1 MYFTQDS
8 SRFKIQVDSS
18 RFTIQVEVARSAAA
32 MAAAQGRA
40 RACEAAAGVLDHTR
54 WHAVSSV
61 VVRLKHVAGDAGVV
75 RLDVVLDA
83 YVACAFPGV
92 YGDAVVRDDVSG
104 RLDGVPVYDDE
115 RIVEAAK
122 REIAQLS
129 SESDDTEEPLS
140 QAAATGHITA

>member
-1 MYFTQDS
+1 M
-8 SRFKIQVDSS
+8 
-18 RFTIQVEVARSAAA
+18 
-32 MAAAQGRA
+32 
-40 RACEAAAGVLDHTR
+40 
-54 WHAVSSV
+54 
-61 VVRLKHVAGDAGVV
+61 AGDAGVV

-104 RLDGVPVYDDE
+104 RLDAVPVYDAE

-140 QAAATGHITA
+140 QAAATGHTA

>member
-1 MYFTQDS
+1 M
-8 SRFKIQVDSS
+8 
-18 RFTIQVEVARSAAA
+18 
-32 MAAAQGRA
+32 
-40 RACEAAAGVLDHTR
+40 LDHTR

-104 RLDGVPVYDDE
+104 LLDGVPVYDAE

-129 SESDDTEEPLS
+129 SESDDTEEPLG
-140 QAAATGHITA
+140 QAAATG